1 MNSLIVNLPSFI
13 SLLAPAIARSNTV
26 VIVPSEQY
34 PLVALGLYQ
43 VYIARSNTVA
53 IVPSEQ
59 YPLVA
64 LGLYQVYILLHL
76 TP

>member
-34 PLVALGLYQ
+34 PLAALGLYQ
-43 VYIARSNTVA
+43 VCIATSNTV

-64 LGLYQVYILLHL
+64 SGLYQVVN
-76 TP
+76 TNSK